1 MMKKFNRKVYSM
13 KENKD
18 IEKILLNDQA
28 YEKMLKARIEK
39 EFKRELMKAKN
50 TGKFITDIKKAPKDK
65 LFTKL
70 ATYEVINKSSRTK
83 SYINGVQAE
92 GYLGVQ
98 NTDRAKLLKG
108 ETDSF
113 VCGNNFVKFVKL
125 KV

>member
-1 MMKKFNRKVYSM
+1 M

-28 YEKMLKARIEK
+28 YEKMLKTKIEK
-39 EFKRELMKAKN
+39 EFKQELENGKKC
-50 TGKFITDIKKAPKDK
+50 GKFITDIKKAPKDK
-65 LFTKL
+65 LFTKA
-70 ATYEVINKSSRTK
+70 ATYEVMNKSSRTR

-98 NTDRAKLLKG
+98 NTDRVKLIKG

-113 VCGNNFVKFVKL
+113 VSGNNFVKFL
-125 KV
+125 KIKV